1 MRAVRE
7 VKKKVLRL
15 EIGEGRGEKKEKG
28 KAMAGREIR
37 PLPACLRLI

>member
-15 EIGEGRGEKKEKG
+15 EIGEGRGGEEGEGKG
-28 KAMAGREIR
+28 HGRKR
-37 PLPACLRLI
+37 D